1 MATFKVI
8 TTIQWK
14 MPIWHS
20 VFGGFICHALFTNS
34 VLSSAS
40 AVVSW
45 MKNACEPASDLVL
58 LAGIFP
64 WENMIE
70 SVWRMMRTACWL
82 HCYII

>member
-1 MATFKVI
+1 
-8 TTIQWK
+8 
-14 MPIWHS
+14 MPIWLS
-20 VFGGFICHALFTNS
+20 VFGGFIYHVLFTNS
-34 VLSSAS
+34 VLFSAS

-45 MKNACEPASDLVL
+45 MKNACEFTSALAL

-82 HCYII
+82 RCYII